1 MIIIEKSTNKQTATS
16 VAYDDA
22 LSRRDNS
29 MRTALAEDT
38 DWGVPVSIWVPNA
51 LKYGKKCKVKD
62 ACWWKNPTENH
73 SMRGKIRQNSDRK
86 A

>member
-38 DWGVPVSIWVPNA
+38 DWGVPVSI
-51 LKYGKKCKVKD
+51 
-62 ACWWKNPTENH
+62 
-73 SMRGKIRQNSDRK
+73 
-86 A
+86 